1 MNTIKQAKVNVRDK
15 ISFLEISNSPVIA
28 AADWSSKLPTHK
40 SAGADNQQI
49 EQTHKVSD
57 NCAVHDIFS
66 FD

>member
-15 ISFLEISNSPVIA
+15 ISFLEVSNSPVIA
-28 AADWSSKLPTHK
+28 VADRSSKLPTHK
-40 SAGADNQQI
+40 SAGPVNQQI

-57 NCAVHDIFS
+57 NGGVHDILC